1 MTYEKW
7 GRLVEGGSVRFWSG
21 TMVMGFLGLLI
32 LLTFF
37 RFRLVKHYYC
47 PNGNAIHSANRSQHF
62 ISPFFYVSSTKL
74 VLVQCTHLNC
84 TLWSIIGAA
93 NITAPYL
100 FIKLTRL

>member
-1 MTYEKW
+1 MTYEKL
-7 GRLVEGGSVRFWSG
+7 RSSVEGGNVRFWSG
-21 TMVMGFLGLLI
+21 TMAMGFLGLLI
-32 LLTFF
+32 LLTYF
-37 RFRLVKHYYC
+37 RVRLVKPYYC

-62 ISPFFYVSSTKL
+62 ISPLFYVSSTQL

-100 FIKLTRL
+100 FIKLTRF